1 MGNINFYLYIVMKL
15 SFYGIIFIYSCKL
28 EEKDGEMEKIN
39 GTSSGVFQNL
49 TKLFSS
55 HLDNVTDSNAGNF
68 TCLVKNQSGENGSK
82 TIEIEIKGNN
92 KILNGILCWLT
103 IL

>member
-28 EEKDGEMEKIN
+28 EEKDGEMDKIN

-49 TKLFSS
+49 TKW
-55 HLDNVTDSNAGNF
+55 
-68 TCLVKNQSGENGSK
+68 
-82 TIEIEIKGNN
+82 
-92 KILNGILCWLT
+92 LCTYL
-103 IL
+103 